1 MPERN
6 PHRVRTILNIAHFGT
21 FLLREI
27 VIALLVVFGTK
38 LFACIANSVAGG
50 CGPFLVRDLL
60 TYAGMVLVARL
71 FLYAITTKE

>member
-6 PHRVRTILNIAHFGT
+6 PQRVRTVLNIAHFGT

-38 LFACIANSVAGG
+38 LLACVMNGAAGG
-50 CGPFLVRDLL
+50 CGPFVVRDLL

-71 FLYAITTKE
+71 FLYAISTKE